1 MQTVVFETPG
11 LFGDHH
17 VVEVRQ
23 QLLSKPGIAELYASS
38 AFRVVEVTFDESKI
52 SQSDIKAQLDTMG
65 YLAEL
70 PYPSEQNNSAT
81 ASHKSSFFRTTAAYS
96 TIPTTVSFKQEV
108 SSFGSTHM
116 TCPGFEINKPMD
128 N

>member
-1 MQTVVFETPG
+1 MQKVVFETPG

-17 VVEVRQ
+17 VVEVRK
-23 QLLSKPGIAELYASS
+23 QLLAKPGIAELYASS
-38 AFRVVEVTFDESKI
+38 AFRVIEVTFDEAKI
-52 SQSDIKAQLDTMG
+52 SQADIQSHLQSMG

-70 PYPSEQNNSAT
+70 PYQTELENSPEAARKT
-81 ASHKSSFFRTTAAYS
+81 SFFRTTAAYS
-96 TIPTTVSFKQEV
+96 TTPTTVSFKQTV
-108 SSFGSTHM
+108 SSFGSSHM